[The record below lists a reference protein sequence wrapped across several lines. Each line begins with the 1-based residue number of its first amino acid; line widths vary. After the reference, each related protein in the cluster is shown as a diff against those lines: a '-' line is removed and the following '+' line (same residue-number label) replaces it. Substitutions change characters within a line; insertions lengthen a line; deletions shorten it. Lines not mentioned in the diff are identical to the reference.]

1 MIPKLVTFDCAQTLV
16 AVPDDWSLGKC
27 VVQAARTIG
36 MEVGDDQAMQYMRL
50 YGSRFAEFLELNRA
64 RDLDWG
70 KRYWRELGAEW
81 MVAAGLDSSRIDEL
95 VTAADE
101 LLFGDNSILFSL
113 FDDVVPCL
121 DRLDAMGIKLAV
133 VSNWDYSL
141 HRVLR
146 MFGIYDRFVSVKAS
160 LEEGVEKPDPRLF
173 QIVLDEVGIDSA
185 DTFHVGDSYEDDVV
199 GALAAGIRVARID
212 RGLVTNEVGV
222 VRTLVDLPEAFAWNA

>member
-1 MIPKLVTFDCAQTLV
+1 M
-16 AVPDDWSLGKC
+16 
-27 VVQAARTIG
+27 
-36 MEVGDDQAMQYMRL
+36 
-50 YGSRFAEFLELNRA
+50 
-64 RDLDWG
+64 
-70 KRYWRELGAEW
+70 
-81 MVAAGLDSSRIDEL
+81 
-95 VTAADE
+95 
-101 LLFGDNSILFSL
+101 
-113 FDDVVPCL
+113 
-121 DRLDAMGIKLAV
+121 
-133 VSNWDYSL
+133 SNWDYSL